1 MPSTVPAGGWWARQT
16 VAWWQLAVADTAKW
30 RSRESNWH
38 SLARPSDTHSSHVR
52 LALARIANWHSLAL
66 PTDARRQRPIGTR
79 KHGQVAAGPPPQ
91 APPARPATPVPS

>member
-52 LALARIANWHSLAL
+52 LALARTAKWQAFARSSNWHSLT
-66 PTDARRQRPIGTR
+66 PPIGARSHRQLT
-79 KHGQVAAGPPPQ
+79 HVVSGQLALAST
-91 APPARPATPVPS
+91 AKW